1 MPKVYL
7 SPYNSTLTSNH
18 IEGSCSN
25 SCVRLH
31 AALRR
36 REWPYDY
43 GDDPSFFCRLNLNG
57 ALTWGVCRADVRG
70 QLKPGDVVVFFAFTN
85 VGERVEYRLSG
96 LATVEQKIRQSDIF
110 FRSAYE
116 KYRLYLNL
124 LVHPTDGNGRN
135 WTHHEPA
142 APHVWHKDWLSRI
155 APFRRFGKTE
165 LNRCS
170 AKRQISLDLS
180 IDGRPFIFGEN
191 YILFSIDPTKKFIL
205 DHPSIIAYSEPP
217 HAEVWCNDRL
227 SRAVSKQTI
236 ENGPATWH
244 HTFASLG
251 HRQFGFD
258 PCRPSALRDQRR
270 L

>member
-1 MPKVYL
+1 M
-7 SPYNSTLTSNH
+7 
-18 IEGSCSN
+18 
-25 SCVRLH
+25 
-31 AALRR
+31 
-36 REWPYDY
+36 
-43 GDDPSFFCRLNLNG
+43 
-57 ALTWGVCRADVRG
+57 
-70 QLKPGDVVVFFAFTN
+70 VVFFAFTN

-96 LATVEQKIRQSDIF
+96 LATVEQKIRQTDIF

-124 LVHPTDGNGRN
+124 LVRPTDGNGRN

-191 YILFSIDPTKKFIL
+191 YILFSIDPTKTFIL
-205 DHPSIIAYSEPP
+205 DHPPIIAYSEPP

-236 ENGPATWH
+236 EMAQRHGITRSLRLNEKHLQPHSPPIRWQAEAEFVEQWRDELIGVLSDQG
-244 HTFASLG
+244 FA
-251 HRQFGFD
+251 R
-258 PCRPSALRDQRR
+258 C
-270 L
+270 